1 MDGLLTYVFAV
12 FGVVVPVVAFL
23 WEFVLSGRKRLGY
36 RVQVND
42 PVRTSG
48 DSAEEA
54 AQLGVLQQLLPKK
67 AEDGSKPAK
76 LGDMSIVLLKIENN
90 GWTEVGHEDY
100 RHSEGANSGITFRF
114 PGRTIVGVALTAPSR
129 SMKSVLR
136 DHTSGVKTD
145 LDGSDGLIV
154 LPKFALG
161 REDSYKIMAV
171 LRRHPD
177 MPKYS
182 GDELPLP
189 EVDGGIRRG
198 KVIRTESRTR
208 MSTPYAALVTLL
220 VAVVIVQFVTGL
232 VKPHSDPMDCE
243 AGHLSLTGSTAIEKV
258 MQDSAAGY
266 QRRCPGAHIDATG
279 FKSSND
285 GLQTLDSGKQADPA
299 TQLAFTDGL
308 NTDHPALVARPIA
321 FVLFTPVVNA
331 AVTGFDSLTRQQI
344 ADLYAGR
351 YLNWKDL
358 GGPDLAVR
366 LIGRHRSS
374 GSRSAF
380 EHEILEGDEPADNS
394 ADCHTGAA
402 PEPLRCEADTT
413 ADLLTLVART
423 PGAIGYSE
431 VATATADSRIR
442 VLEVDGHRATRDEA
456 LAGTYH
462 FGASEYAYSV
472 GALPPDSLAAGFLR
486 YLGFGE
492 GKDILSRYGDAPCA
506 ELADPVDCRPYR

>member
-1 MDGLLTYVFAV
+1 MDHLLTYVFAV
-12 FGVVVPVVAFL
+12 VGVVVPVVAFS
-23 WEFVLSGRKRLGY
+23 WEFILSGRKRLGY

-42 PVRTSG
+42 LVRASA

-67 AEDGSKPAK
+67 GDDGAKPAK

-90 GWTEVGHEDY
+90 GWTEIGHEDY
-100 RHSEGANSGITFRF
+100 RHSDGANSGITFRF
-114 PGRTIVGVALTAPSR
+114 PGRTVAGVALTAPSR

-145 LDGSDGLIV
+145 LEGSDGLIV
-154 LPKFALG
+154 LPRFALG

-177 MPKYS
+177 VPKH

-198 KVIRTESRTR
+198 KAIRTESRTR

-220 VAVVIVQFVTGL
+220 VAVVVVQFVTGL
-232 VKPHSDPMDCE
+232 ITPHTDPMDCE
-243 AGHLSLTGSTAIEKV
+243 AGRLSLTGSTAIEKV
-258 MQDSAAGY
+258 MQDSAARY
-266 QRRCPGAHIDATG
+266 QQRCPGAHIDATG

-285 GLQTLDSGKQADPA
+285 GLQRLDSGKPADPA

-321 FVLFTPVVNA
+321 FVLFTPVINPE
-331 AVTGFDSLTRQQI
+331 VTGVESLSRQQI

-351 YLNWKDL
+351 YLNWREL
-358 GGPDLAVR
+358 GGPDLPVR
-366 LIGRHRSS
+366 LVGRHRSS

-380 EHEILEGDEPADNS
+380 EHEILEGDQPPDNS
-394 ADCHTGAA
+394 VDCHAGAAA
-402 PEPLRCEADTT
+402 PEPPRCEADTT

-431 VATATADSRIR
+431 VATAAADSRIR
-442 VLEVDGHRATRDEA
+442 VIGVDGHRATRAEA
-456 LAGTYH
+456 LAGAYH

-472 GALPPDSLAAGFLR
+472 GALPPDSLAAAFLR
-486 YLGFGE
+486 FLGFGE
-492 GKDILSRYGDAPCA
+492 GKDILSKYGDAPCA
-506 ELADPVDCRPYR
+506 ELTDPVGCRPYR